1 MTKLA
6 KTLLVLS
13 IVCTVVGGVI
23 NLDWVKLGEITGF
36 YAVLPLGAVFFGLF
50 LIVLVLEKEGDEN
63 PEDKH
68 LSDRASADPAKVLPP
83 EPETAGAGK
92 H

>member
-13 IVCTVVGGVI
+13 IVCTIVGGVI
-23 NLDWVKLGEITGF
+23 NLDWVRLGEITGF
-36 YAVLPLGAVFFGLF
+36 YAILPMGAVFFGLF
-50 LIVLVLEKEGDEN
+50 LIVLVLEKETDTH
-63 PEDKH
+63 PEDQE
-68 LSDRASADPAKVLPP
+68 LSGPSAQGPAKNLPP
-83 EPETAGAGK
+83 QPHAAGAR